1 MVTAYTKAGVTVWHC
16 RPTAIAAWE
25 AVAASAA
32 ANWQQEK
39 NSETK
44 MKTAAV
50 AIETEAG
57 EESK

>member
-1 MVTAYTKAGVTVWHC
+1 VTVYTEAGVTVWHR
-16 RPTAIAAWE
+16 RPIAIAAWE
-25 AVAASAA
+25 AVTASAA

-39 NSETK
+39 NSETT